1 MEKLID
7 LENTEAA
14 VYVDIAY
21 RSARN
26 ERILSKNMLK
36 SQIHRK
42 KPKGK
47 PMLGQT
53 VCANRSASKIRAKV
67 ERVFAELKYRMGLAI
82 QTIGIKRAQTRIGLV
97 NLVYNMKRLRFWKKR
112 ATDV

>member
-1 MEKLID
+1 
-7 LENTEAA
+7 
-14 VYVDIAY
+14 
-21 RSARN
+21 
-26 ERILSKNMLK
+26 
-36 SQIHRK
+36 
-42 KPKGK
+42 
-47 PMLGQT
+47 MLGQT